1 MPLARAVRLSVAIIV
16 RDVPDAVRDELA
28 APKRDRARRGQRHPP
43 PEARWSGQPRPSR
56 ASTQGPP
63 RPRDRRVALRA
74 AGGPSVGA
82 TSEPSIYDA
91 SYVALAERLGSTL
104 VTLDQRIGSA
114 PALSCTS
121 RHRVALCIHLAT
133 STAQRKTT
141 SSLMAGVPRVTLCRQ
156 GEYDAVAMSASNA
169 SALKFPTAAVVSARP
184 RRRAGSR

>member
-28 APKRDRARRGQRHPP
+28 APSVIELDAANVIRRQKLAGVVSPDQAAQARKDLPDLAIEEWPYELLAGRACELRRN
-43 PEARWSGQPRPSR
+43 
-56 ASTQGPP
+56 
-63 RPRDRRVALRA
+63 
-74 AGGPSVGA
+74 
-82 TSEPSIYDA
+82 PSIYDA

-184 RRRAGSR
+184 RRRGGSR